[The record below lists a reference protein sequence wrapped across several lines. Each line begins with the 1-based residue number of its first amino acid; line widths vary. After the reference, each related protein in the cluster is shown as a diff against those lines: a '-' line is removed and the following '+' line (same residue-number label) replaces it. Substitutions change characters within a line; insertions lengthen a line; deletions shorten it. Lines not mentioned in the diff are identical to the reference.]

1 MNWYVTSKQK
11 QFSTNVDK
19 VILIYRLF
27 QNFLFSLCLE
37 TSQVKGDFKEHI

>member
-27 QNFLFSLCLE
+27 QSFLFYFAWR
-37 TSQVKGDFKEHI
+37 QVQ

>member
-27 QNFLFSLCLE
+27 QSFLFWLCLE